1 MVIKTLFLEN
11 YKGYKRVFL
20 PLVDVNFFVGENS
33 SGKTAVLNLLYLIH
47 QPDFWLSGN
56 LNSNEV
62 ELGYFE

>member
-33 SGKTAVLNLLYLIH
+33 SGKTAVLNLNVKVNIGS
-47 QPDFWLSGN
+47 D
-56 LNSNEV
+56 
-62 ELGYFE
+62 